1 MDKLDFESIEQAKA
15 SWLERDFEEED
26 VRDAVFKMIG
36 NKAPGLD
43 GFPLFFFQRFWSDL
57 KHEVMAL
64 IKEFHDRDM
73 LSKNVCIFH
82 SVGSEN

>member
-1 MDKLDFESIEQAKA
+1 M
-15 SWLERDFEEED
+15 ERDFEEEE
-26 VRDAVFKMIG
+26 VRDAVFKMTG
-36 NKAPGLD
+36 DKAPGLD
-43 GFPLFFFQRFWSDL
+43 GFPLFFFQRFWLDL
-57 KHEVMAL
+57 KHEVMAF